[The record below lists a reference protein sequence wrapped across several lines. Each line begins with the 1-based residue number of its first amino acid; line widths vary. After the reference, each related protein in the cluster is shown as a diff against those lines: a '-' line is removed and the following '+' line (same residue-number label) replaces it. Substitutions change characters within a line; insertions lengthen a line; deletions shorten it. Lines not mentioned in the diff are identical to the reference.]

1 MKKLIATLALGTAL
15 LTPTLASASTEY
27 TVKSGDSLWKISN
40 ANGVT
45 LAQLRQANDK
55 YDDLILVGQ
64 KLIIPDGKTNTTQA
78 KTSTQTGITS
88 AERTLLA
95 QLVHAEAQGEPY
107 AGKVAVATVVL
118 NRVDSGQFPNTINGV
133 IYQAGQFSPVS
144 SGTIHNTPTAEEF
157 KAVDEAVAF
166 RGKGAGSLFFYN
178 PAKAKSTFLESR
190 TVTIVIGNHT
200 FLK

>member
-64 KLIIPDGKTNTTQA
+64 TLIIPDGKTNTAQA
-78 KTSTQTGITS
+78 TTSTQTGITS

-118 NRVDSGQFPNTINGV
+118 NRVDSGQFPNTISGV
-133 IYQAGQFSPVS
+133 IYQAGQFSPVA
-144 SGTIHNTPTAEEF
+144 SGTIHNTPSADEY

-190 TVTIVIGNHT
+190 TVTVVIGNHT

>member
-64 KLIIPDGKTNTTQA
+64 TLIIPDGKTNTAQA
-78 KTSTQTGITS
+78 TTSTQTGITS

-118 NRVDSGQFPNTINGV
+118 NRVDSGQFPNTISGV
-133 IYQAGQFSPVS
+133 IYQAGQFSPVA
-144 SGTIHNTPTAEEF
+144 SGTIHNTPSADEY

-178 PAKAKSTFLESR
+178 PAKAKSTYLESR
-190 TVTIVIGNHT
+190 TVTVVIGNHT